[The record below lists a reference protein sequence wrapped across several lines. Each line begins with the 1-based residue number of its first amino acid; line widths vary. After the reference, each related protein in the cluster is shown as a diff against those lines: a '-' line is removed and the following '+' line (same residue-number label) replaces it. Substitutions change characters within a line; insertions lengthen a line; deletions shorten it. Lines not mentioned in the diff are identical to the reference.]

1 MVSDPEGTDTI
12 SSVFLHHAR
21 GMCGEAYPRHSTRP
35 HTQRIPLHS
44 RGRRT
49 REASHGEGG
58 LQAAGEVTRLAETG
72 LRITAGLQC
81 PVARDR

>member
-1 MVSDPEGTDTI
+1 MVSDPEGADTFALPFTI
-12 SSVFLHHAR
+12 AAECAAR
-21 GMCGEAYPRHSTRP
+21 AYPRAFASP
-35 HTQRIPLHS
+35 HTRAIPLHS

-58 LQAAGEVTRLAETG
+58 LQAAGGVTRLAEPG

-81 PVARDR
+81 PVARER